1 MAKLFYPQISL
12 EDYQIFRSCCPA
24 SFRRQWVAKIEKSK
38 REDAVKCLTY
48 EGARDV
54 EVEPDA
60 FKKYCSDTGLKP
72 TRHTLHEFI
81 SKLIYGAHQGHGDEA
96 PKESQQ

>member
-1 MAKLFYPQISL
+1 MDSPPHHRFPPNGTL
-12 EDYQIFRSCCPA
+12 EAPLPPCGHD
-24 SFRRQWVAKIEKSK
+24 QWVARIEKSK

-48 EGARDV
+48 EGACDV

-60 FKKYCSDTGLKP
+60 FKKFCSDTGSKP

-81 SKLIYGAHQGHGDEA
+81 SKQT
-96 PKESQQ
+96 